1 MKVSWLIPI
10 LGVLMGN
17 CGAIDREAFSFTK
30 YDLQVRIEP
39 EQQRLAVRGRVTL
52 RNDSPAAQK
61 NLALQIS
68 SSLGWRAVQA
78 EGKGVQFVTQAY
90 TSDIDH
96 TGALSEAIVTLPA
109 AVAPKG
115 TVELEVGYEGIVP
128 LDATRLTRIGV
139 GEQEAKHSDWDVIDK
154 PFTAV
159 RGIGYVAWYPVA
171 TEAASLSDRNSVFET
186 IGRWKTRQF
195 DSSMRVAFQVT
206 PGQRLWFSGEAAA
219 KTSNEAAESPTS
231 SFEIARFGNRVPT
244 FAIASYEELEDSGSI
259 SVAYLPGSENAAKE
273 YALAA
278 DLASTF
284 VGDWFGPPRK
294 RAEVLQLDDAGAAPF
309 EIGSALLTSLSTKTD
324 ARLNQMTAVHQ
335 LTHAAL
341 PSPRLWIEEGLAHW
355 AQAAYR
361 EQLDGR
367 AAAIQFMSLH
377 GRGVLE
383 AERAIAAARDSDTA
397 ARNSLINTGIPELYR
412 GKALFV
418 WWMLRDMIGDTAF
431 GKVVMAYRAD
441 QDNDPAYVQHLVA
454 TETRRDLEWFFDDWV
469 YRDRG
474 LPDFRVESVF
484 PRKTVGGAYVVT
496 VTVENLGGAGA
507 EVPLTV
513 KVEGGE
519 VTARLEVRAKS
530 RNSVRIE
537 TPSTPQQVIINDGS
551 VPESDVSNNTFR
563 VDLPSK

>member
-1 MKVSWLIPI
+1 MKVSWLVCI
-10 LGVLMGN
+10 LGVLTGN
-17 CGAIDREAFSFTK
+17 GSAIDREAFTFTK

-39 EQQRLAVRGRVTL
+39 EQQRLAVRGKITL
-52 RNDSPAAQK
+52 RNDSPAAQR
-61 NLALQIS
+61 NLALQVS
-68 SSLGWRAVQA
+68 SSLGWRAIQA
-78 EGKGVQFVTQAY
+78 EGKGVQFVTQPY

-109 AVAPKG
+109 AIAPRG
-115 TVELEVGYEGIVP
+115 TVELDVGYEGIVA
-128 LDATRLTRIGV
+128 LDVTRLTRIGV
-139 GEQEAKHSDWDVIDK
+139 QEQEAKHSDWDVIDK

-171 TEAASLSDRNSVFET
+171 TEAASLSDQNSVFET
-186 IGRWKTRQF
+186 IGRWRARQF

-219 KTSNEAAESPTS
+219 RTGNEATENPSS

-244 FAIASYEELEDSGSI
+244 FAIANYEELEGSSSV
-259 SVAYLPGSENAAKE
+259 SVAYFSGSENAAKQ

-284 VGDWFGPPRK
+284 VGDWFGPPRR
-294 RAEVLQLDDAGAAPF
+294 RAEVLQLEDAGAAPF
-309 EIGSALLTSLSTKTD
+309 EDGSALLTPLSTTTD
-324 ARLNQMTAVHQ
+324 ARLSQLTAVHQ
-335 LTHAAL
+335 LAHAAL
-341 PSPRLWIEEGLAHW
+341 ASPRLWIEEGLAHW

-361 EQLDGR
+361 EQQDGR
-367 AAAIQFMSLH
+367 AAAVQFMSLH

-383 AERAIAAARDSDTA
+383 AERAIAVARDPDSA
-397 ARNSLINTGIPELYR
+397 ARNSLINTSIPGLYR

-431 GKVVMAYRAD
+431 RKVVMAYRAEED
-441 QDNDPAYVQHLVA
+441 KDPAYVQHLVA
-454 TETRRDLEWFFDDWV
+454 AQTRRDLEWFFDDWV

-484 PRKTVGGAYVVT
+484 PRRTVAGAYVVT
-496 VTVENLGGAGA
+496 VTVENLGDTGA

-519 VTARLEVRAKS
+519 VTRRLEVRAKS
-530 RNSVRIE
+530 RNSIRIE
-537 TPSTPQQVIINDGS
+537 TPATPQQVIINDGS
-551 VPESDVSNNTFR
+551 VPESDVSNNTFK